1 LTGLFSGPVGH
12 VRRQGLA
19 ISRAIKVYG
28 LSVILFGVALLLVA
42 TGVFPRGGLDFADVS
57 VVPLIIACLAYVI
70 GGMSDEVSAIFRTS
84 MLLTV
89 VTDSIR
95 GRMQGIF
102 FAVVNGGPRL
112 GDVYAGIAATLVALW
127 FPPLLGGLAIIV
139 LMSVILRLTPSL
151 RNYVFE
157 PRIAK

>member
-1 LTGLFSGPVGH
+1 
-12 VRRQGLA
+12 
-19 ISRAIKVYG
+19 
-28 LSVILFGVALLLVA
+28 VA
-42 TGVFPRGGLDFADVS
+42 RCH
-57 VVPLIIACLAYVI
+57 IASLAYVI

-89 VTDSIR
+89 VPDSIR

-112 GDVYAGIAATLVALW
+112 GDVYAGIGATLVALW
-127 FPPLLGGLAIIV
+127 FPPILGGLAIIV
-139 LMSVILRLTPSL
+139 LMSVILRLTPSF

-157 PRIAK
+157 PRAETK